1 MIGPPGS
8 EVRMPRSDRH
18 ERSAA
23 SSPAASP
30 EGLIARLFAEAARA
44 CRSRGIEPPRATIE
58 ASGRG
63 EIPLEPRLVRRAL
76 EPLVQRAYAAAAD
89 RRGPSESP
97 PLREVV
103 VTVVDSGDRVEIE
116 VADSG
121 PWLSEAVRRWLSGP
135 VAGPCPAAAD
145 GSALA
150 TAMAAARGLGGTLF
164 AINCPEGG
172 VAITLQLP
180 GSRPRLAAA

>member
-1 MIGPPGS
+1 
-8 EVRMPRSDRH
+8 MPHPDRH
-18 ERSAA
+18 ERLPA

-30 EGLIARLFAEAARA
+30 EGLIAPLLADAARA

-63 EIPLEPRLVRRAL
+63 EIPLDPRLVRRAL
-76 EPLVQRAYAAAAD
+76 EPLVRRAYAAAAD
-89 RRGPSESP
+89 RHAASDAPS
-97 PLREVV
+97 LREVI

-121 PWLSEAVRRWLSGP
+121 PWLSESVRRWLSGP
-135 VAGPCPAAAD
+135 VAGQCPAAAD

-150 TAMAAARGLGGTLF
+150 AALAAARGVGGTLS
-164 AINCPEGG
+164 ALNCPEGG
-172 VAITLQLP
+172 VAITLRLP